1 MIEILPENL
10 ANHVEKKCGSLAG
23 EFFCHLSHT
32 FAIFSVYLHPHPSSP
47 SSQHCPYFEAN
58 TPPPPS
64 RHPWNNFLISFP
76 QSHTSHAS
84 WHLMPCLPPG
94 TPDFFDVIG
103 QVAFDISYF
112 IIITIKK
119 IFLSTDRSLSFAF
132 EPRTSPQVSWYE
144 PEA

>member
-32 FAIFSVYLHPHPSSP
+32 FAIFSIYLQSHPSSP
-47 SSQHCPYFEAN
+47 SSLHCPYFEAN
-58 TPPPPS
+58 TPP
-64 RHPWNNFLISFP
+64 RHLLVTDGIIFKYLFP
-76 QSHTSHAS
+76 NLTSPHAS

-119 IFLSTDRSLSFAF
+119 IFLSTDRSLLNL
-132 EPRTSPQVSWYE
+132 EHLLLR
-144 PEA
+144 